1 MAMRLSTGARNAA
14 LDAGLGAAF
23 DGGTGRINFYTGTQP
38 ASANNAASGTLLAT
52 VTLPSDV
59 FAAAASGAAETN
71 SITSV
76 TADVGGTV
84 GYARFYRTGDTAP
97 GSAASATDRRVD
109 MSVGVGQ
116 DITFKDENEND
127 KYEWVEGATVAI
139 TGITWTQ
146 PSGE

>member
-1 MAMRLSTGARNAA
+1 
-14 LDAGLGAAF
+14 
-23 DGGTGRINFYTGTQP
+23 
-38 ASANNAASGTLLAT
+38 
-52 VTLPSDV
+52 
-59 FAAAASGAAETN
+59 
-71 SITSV
+71 
-76 TADVGGTV
+76 
-84 GYARFYRTGDTAP
+84 
-97 GSAASATDRRVD
+97 